1 MRNVIDD
8 ALRNL
13 VVVLKH
19 VRPRGVLLNGNVEM
33 FLKAVFASHFDALEG
48 GRWRYVMDKNFGS
61 QIDLLL
67 LLDRAP
73 RCAIEFKSTLLEDGT
88 GSMHAAERAVA
99 QAQVSADLSRSNRE
113 QFGQCESYVIH
124 FLSTHYPK
132 GELPD
137 FIYRRFERLRNGV
150 GPEQI
155 FDLYS
160 NILTPGNCT
169 LVTLVED
176 DQDLPGVRLY
186 AVVAKVEG
194 TAQQSGPKS

>member
-1 MRNVIDD
+1 MRDFIDG

-19 VRPRGVLLNGNVEM
+19 VRPRGSLLNGNIEM

-48 GRWRYVMDKNFGS
+48 GRWRYVMDKEFPS
-61 QIDLLL
+61 EVDLLL

-73 RCAIEFKSTLLEDGT
+73 RCAIELKSTLLGDRT
-88 GSMHAAERAVA
+88 GSRRAAKKAVA
-99 QAQVSADLSRSNRE
+99 QAQVSADLSRTNRE

-124 FLSTHYPK
+124 FLSTHYPE

-137 FIYRRFERLRNGV
+137 FIYRRFERLQNGV
-150 GPEQI
+150 EPGQI

-160 NILTPGNCT
+160 NILTPDNCT
-169 LVTLVED
+169 LVTLVEN
-176 DQDLPGVRLY
+176 DQDLSGVRLY
-186 AVVAKVEG
+186 AVVAKVEP
-194 TAQQSGPKS
+194 TAPQTGPES

>member
-1 MRNVIDD
+1 MRDFIDG

-19 VRPRGVLLNGNVEM
+19 VRPRGALLNGNIEM

-48 GRWRYVMDKNFGS
+48 GRWRYVMDKKFGS
-61 QIDLLL
+61 QVDLLL
-67 LLDRAP
+67 LLDKAP
-73 RCAIEFKSTLLEDGT
+73 KCAIEFKSTLLEDGA
-88 GSMHAAERAVA
+88 GSRYAAEDAVA
-99 QAQVSADLSRSNRE
+99 KAQVSADLSRSKRE

-160 NILTPGNCT
+160 NTLTPGNCT
-169 LVTLVED
+169 LIRLVER

-186 AVVAKVEG
+186 AVVAKVEP
-194 TAQQSGPKS
+194 TAQQTA